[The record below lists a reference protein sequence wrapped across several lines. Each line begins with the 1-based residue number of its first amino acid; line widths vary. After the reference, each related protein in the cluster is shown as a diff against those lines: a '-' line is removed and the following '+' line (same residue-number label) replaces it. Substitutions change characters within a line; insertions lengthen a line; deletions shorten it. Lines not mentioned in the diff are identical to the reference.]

1 MDIRNYHLA
10 TSLDDAQITLEA
22 DLKNVVF
29 GGGTWLRQG
38 KHVVETMVDLGALG
52 LDRIEVLADNIR
64 IGAMTTLRTIEKDE
78 AIKGLASGMLAE
90 AVARIMGIN
99 FRNLATI
106 GGSVMGKYAFSD
118 VLTPLLALEA
128 TLIFHNRPAVS
139 LKDFLQEKK
148 QSNDLLVG
156 VSIPKKAGKGFFKKV
171 SQTAVDFSILN
182 VAIARSDTFRIVIGA
197 RPGVAALAE
206 KAMSHLD
213 DSESMTDER
222 FEEVARIA
230 ADELAFSDNH
240 QASKAYRQALAF
252 EYVKRGLKE
261 VCSK

>member
-38 KHVVETMVDLGALG
+38 KHVVETIVDLGALG
-52 LDRIEVLADNIR
+52 LDRIEVFADNIR

-128 TLIFHNRPAVS
+128 TLIFHNRPDVS
-139 LKDFLQEKK
+139 LKDFLQE
-148 QSNDLLVG
+148 G

-213 DSESMTDER
+213 DAKSMTDER

-230 ADELAFSDNH
+230 ADELTFSDNH